1 MYKAK
6 GINLYKKCLIL
17 AVLGVFVS
25 HGTQANESDARPY
38 KSKAEVL
45 LTKSDAFIGL
55 LGYEENY
62 LMGTYSNRHFLKRE
76 KTQKDE
82 IKFKISLALPLWRGI
97 LGNNSVLAAS
107 YTQKS

>member
-62 LMGTYSNRHFLKRE
+62 LLGTYSNRHFLKRE
-76 KTQKDE
+76 KRK
-82 IKFKISLALPLWRGI
+82 KMRLSSKLA
-97 LGNNSVLAAS
+97 
-107 YTQKS
+107 